1 MTGDGKPDGNA
12 DGSLDVDG
20 DALAGVVDLFGALTR
35 AELRR
40 AFEELAFKRGTDPP
54 DSGVVDRAIE
64 RYALVAYDPGEGA
77 PENGTAGPESE
88 GIDGSESEGEGEL
101 LVPGPSAFPSLPP
114 GAEDLPHIMDVP
126 PRPIDRDAVG
136 RAVEERFRADVARAL
151 AEGDDELVGRLLDVS
166 YDLDAWGLD
175 LSELR
180 ARLDDARE

>member
-1 MTGDGKPDGNA
+1 MTGDGEPDGDA
-12 DGSLDVDG
+12 DGTLDVDG

-35 AELRR
+35 AELGR
-40 AFEELAFKRGTDPP
+40 ALEELAFKRGTEPP

-64 RYALVAYDPGEGA
+64 RYALVAYEPEGEA
-77 PENGTAGPESE
+77 PESGTEIPESE
-88 GIDGSESEGEGEL
+88 GAGESESDREGEL

-126 PRPIDRDAVG
+126 SRTVDRDAVG
-136 RAVEERFRADVARAL
+136 RAVEERFRTDVARAL
-151 AEGDDELVGRLLDVS
+151 ADGDDELVGRLLDVS